1 MTAMTDIGRAA
12 RTARSAILAVG
23 LALML
28 TGCFLSPGKFDSA
41 LDLRKDGSFTFT
53 YKGEIYV
60 LGLSKLAEIGN
71 EVGGD
76 PAFEQSACYDEDF
89 NEEEC
94 TVEEI
99 EQQKRDWQ
107 QNLEDKKAEDSR
119 NAKAFGTL
127 FGGIDPTDPAA
138 AEELAASLR
147 RQHGWNSVEYKGD
160 GLYVVDF
167 AVTSKLAHDFT
178 FPVLEGSALTNNFV
192 IANLR
197 DGGVVRVDAPGF
209 AVQSSSPSSSSGLL
223 QAASLYG
230 SDASQ
235 VEGAPKIPELN
246 GTFTLTTDAAIL
258 ANNTDEGPQASPR
271 GQQLVWKISRRST
284 NAPMALIQLAN

>member
-1 MTAMTDIGRAA
+1 MTNFG
-12 RTARSAILAVG
+12 RTARSAVLAVG
-23 LALML
+23 LALLL

-41 LDLRKDGSFTFT
+41 LDVRKDGSFTFS

-71 EVGGD
+71 DVGA
-76 PAFEQSACYDEDF
+76 PTFEEMPCYNDDYEERACTAEDIRQQR
-89 NEEEC
+89 EEWDA
-94 TVEEI
+94 
-99 EQQKRDWQ
+99 QQAS
-107 QNLEDKKAEDSR
+107 KKEEDSR

-138 AEELAASLR
+138 AEDLAASLR

-160 GLYVVDF
+160 GLYLVDF
-167 AVTSKLAHDFT
+167 SVTSKLAHDFT

-230 SDASQ
+230 TDGSPPD
-235 VEGAPKIPELN
+235 GAPKIPELN
-246 GTFTLTTDAAIL
+246 GTFTITTDAAIL
-258 ANNTDEGPQASPR
+258 ANNTDEGPQASPK
-271 GQQLVWKISRRST
+271 GQQLVWKISRRTT
-284 NAPMALIQLAN
+284 NAPMALIQIAN